1 MLNTTPWRFRG
12 GFEHGVD
19 DKGRVVIP
27 QEFRTALGEEFA
39 VVRAPDRAIN
49 LLPLPVWEQIEQTLE
64 ASIEDSILD
73 EETLF
78 LQRMFS
84 DVSIARLDPQ
94 NRLAIPKLLR
104 EWAGISQDQP
114 AILLGQGQKIEVWS
128 KRNWEA
134 FNERFT
140 SERVN
145 QAYRQRKA
153 AREADAGPTENG
165 R

>member
-1 MLNTTPWRFRG
+1 MQNSTPFRFRG

-19 DKGRVVIP
+19 DKGRVIIP
-27 QEFRTALGEEFA
+27 QEFRDALGVEFA

-49 LLPLPVWEQIEQTLE
+49 LLPMPVWKQIEQTIE

-73 EETLF
+73 EKTIF

-84 DVSIARLDPQ
+84 DVTIVRLDPQ

-114 AILLGQGQKIEVWS
+114 AIILGQGQKIEIWS

-134 FNERFT
+134 FYERFT
-140 SERVN
+140 SERVDE
-145 QAYRQRKA
+145 AYKRRKA
-153 AREADAGPTENG
+153 SQQTTDNPQ
-165 R
+165 